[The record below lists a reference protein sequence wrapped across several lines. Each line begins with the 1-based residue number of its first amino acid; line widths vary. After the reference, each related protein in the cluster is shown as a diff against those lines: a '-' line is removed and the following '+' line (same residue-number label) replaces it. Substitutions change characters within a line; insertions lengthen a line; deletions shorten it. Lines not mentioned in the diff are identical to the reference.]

1 MTDKVFNTLGASN
14 HSTKKRMD
22 NDFYSTPPIA
32 TLELLKRE
40 QFNGSIL
47 ECACGTGAISKVLK
61 ENIDNEVISK
71 DLIDRN
77 YGEAGKDFLNETTVY
92 DNIIT
97 NPPFNLAV
105 EFVEKALELS
115 NNKVAFLMRIQFLE
129 GKKRKLL
136 FDKNPPSR
144 VYVFSYRLPYLRGD
158 EEQPETSA
166 MCLCWFV
173 WDKNYKGD
181 TIIKWI

>member
-1 MTDKVFNTLGASN
+1 MADKVFNTLGATN
-14 HSTKKRMD
+14 HTNKKRMD
-22 NDFYSTPPIA
+22 NDFYSTPEIA

-40 QFNGSIL
+40 KFEGNIL
-47 ECACGTGAISKVLK
+47 ECACGTGAISKVLIR
-61 ENIDNEVISK
+61 EIPNEVISK
-71 DLIDRN
+71 DLIDRG
-77 YGEAGKDFLNETTVY
+77 YGITNQDFLNEIQIY

-97 NPPFNLAV
+97 NPPFNIAQD
-105 EFVEKALELS
+105 FVEKALKLS
-115 NNKVAFLMRIQFLE
+115 KSKVAFLMRVQFLE
-129 GKKRKLL
+129 GKKRKTL

-158 EEQPETSA
+158 DEQPETSA

-173 WDKNYKGD
+173 WDKNYVGD